1 MIIRSNLRSLADKR
15 GVKIRELAREIDYR
29 YESVRSLY
37 NDEMERYP
45 RDLITKLCVYFDCEI
60 GDLLY
65 LSAD

>member
-45 RDLITKLCVYFDCEI
+45 RDLITKLCVYFDCEV

-65 LSAD
+65 LSAE